1 MKNALYKFF
10 HIQEHGGLIK
20 TEIIGGIVTFISM
33 VYILPLNASILS
45 SMGMS
50 STGVFAVTA
59 IVSCVVT
66 LIMGLV
72 ANYPIVLSTG
82 MGLNAFLAYTLTE
95 ALGFH
100 SWQQKMI
107 VLTITGI
114 IYFAFSLTPLRRKL
128 VEAIPKDLKNVIS
141 ACLGGFIAFVG
152 LKGSNIVVSSPSTL
166 VTMGNLADPAM
177 LISFIA
183 IFLCLGLMFTKNR
196 ILSLLAIPVSIM
208 FAAIVGVVTSSI
220 MFANG
225 AISQLADGS
234 FVYSTGNAII
244 DECPMNLPLAISI
257 SQPQWGAS
265 GIKDVFMFGLL
276 TDAYDGAT
284 FAKDLGYVFTIPA
297 TYVAI
302 FSLMFVK
309 LFDSTATLIAVGE
322 KTGMVADDGS
332 MTNYRKATLADATG
346 TLICGPLGTSAVSPF
361 AESNIGIALGAKTG
375 LSACIAAIL
384 FLIATFCYPIFSFFT
399 ASSVTAAALMCVGAI
414 IVVGAFKGLSK
425 HDPIIPFVA
434 VIGILFAVLTYSI
447 ANGIGVAFIA
457 YTSAMIIANRR
468 KEIPLAIYIITG
480 LYILSFVLNTLI
492 TLM

>member
-1 MKNALYKFF
+1 MKNALYKLF
-10 HIQEHGGLIK
+10 HLQENNTKIR
-20 TEIIGGIVTFISM
+20 TEIIGGVITFISM

-59 IVSCVVT
+59 IVSCIVT

-82 MGLNAFLAYTLTE
+82 MGLNAFLAYTLTD

-114 IYFAFSLTPLRRKL
+114 IYFIFSLTPLRKKL
-128 VEAIPKDLKNVIS
+128 VEAIPKDMKNVIS

-183 IFLCLGLMFTKNR
+183 IFLCMGLMFTKNR

-208 FAAIVGVVTSSI
+208 FAAFVGVITSSL
-220 MFANG
+220 MFVNG
-225 AISQLADGS
+225 AITQVDGE

-244 DECPMNLPLAISI
+244 DSCPMNLPLAIEI
-257 SQPQWGAS
+257 SKPNWGAS
-265 GIKDVFMFGLL
+265 GIKDVFMYGLL
-276 TDAYDGAT
+276 TDSYDGAK
-284 FAKDLGYVFTIPA
+284 FGADLGYIFTVPA

-322 KTGMVADDGS
+322 KTGMIADDGT
-332 MTNYRKATLADATG
+332 MKNYRCATLADATG
-346 TLICGPLGTSAVSPF
+346 TLICAPLGTSAVSPF

-375 LSACIAAIL
+375 LSACVSALL
-384 FLIATFCYPIFSFFT
+384 FLAATFCYPIFSFFT
-399 ASSVTAAALMCVGAI
+399 ASSVTAAALMCVGSI
-414 IVVGAFKGLSK
+414 IVVGAFKNLSK
-425 HDPIIPFVA
+425 DDQIMPFVA

-457 YTSAMIIANRR
+457 YTSAMLIANRR
-468 KEIPLAIYIITG
+468 KEIPLAIYIITA

>member
-1 MKNALYKFF
+1 MKNAIYKIF
-10 HIQEHGGLIK
+10 HMQEHNALIK
-20 TEIIGGIVTFISM
+20 TEIIGGLVTFISM

-59 IVSCVVT
+59 IVSCIVT

-128 VEAIPKDLKNVIS
+128 VEAIPKDMKSVIS

-183 IFLCLGLMFTKNR
+183 IFLCLGLMFTKNK

-208 FAAIVGVVTSSI
+208 FAAIVGVITSSI
-220 MFANG
+220 MFNNG
-225 AISQLADGS
+225 AISQIDGV
-234 FVYSTGNAII
+234 FVYTTGNTII
-244 DECPMNLPLAISI
+244 DSCPMNLPLAISI
-257 SQPQWGAS
+257 SQPTWGAS

-276 TDAYDGAT
+276 TDAYDGNT
-284 FAKDLGYVFTIPA
+284 FAQDLGYIFTIPA

-322 KTGMVADDGS
+322 KTGMIADDGS
-332 MTNYRKATLADATG
+332 MQNYRKATLADATG

-375 LSACIAAIL
+375 LSACVAALL
-384 FLIATFCYPIFSFFT
+384 FLAATFCYPIFSFFT

-414 IVVGAFKGLSK
+414 IVVGAFKSLNRN
-425 HDPIIPFVA
+425 DPIVPFVA

-457 YTSAMIIANRR
+457 YTSAMLIANRR
-468 KEIPLAIYIITG
+468 KEIPLAIYIITA
-480 LYILSFVLNTLI
+480 LYILSFILNTLI